1 LSDVIASQWEV
12 HAEWNGI
19 VPNLAAR
26 AHEESL
32 PHVLARAL
40 DESGLPDGMGS
51 IDAIAVAAGPGLAP
65 CLKVGVECA
74 KELSRS
80 NNVPLIAVNHL
91 EGHVLVPRL
100 TSEDQSLEFPFLVL
114 LVSGGHCM
122 LLLAEG
128 VGRYKM
134 LGQTL
139 DDSVGEAYDKA
150 ARTLMVPHFHMGE
163 HGGVAIE
170 RLALEGD
177 PKVHPLPIPMQRKK
191 NCDFSFSGLKTALL
205 YAVRAEATDDGNG
218 GLQLDHTTRCNFAAS
233 FQHSV
238 ARHLEQ
244 RCKYA
249 MQWCAEH
256 SPGTKNLVVCGGVAA
271 NKHLRVTIDTLAS
284 TTGFT
289 SAYPPIRYCTD
300 NGVMIAHAGI
310 ERLALG
316 LVNDVDAVDLVPRW
330 PLGPKVVLPEKWA
343 GKTANRAKGTHE

>member
-26 AHEESL
+26 AHEDNL
-32 PHVLARAL
+32 PHVLERAVA
-40 DESGLPDGMGS
+40 ESGLPNGLDS

-65 CLKVGVECA
+65 CLKVGVESA
-74 KELSRS
+74 KKLSRDLK
-80 NNVPLIAVNHL
+80 VPLVAVNHL

-100 TSEDQSLEFPFLVL
+100 TCAQALEFPFLVL

-122 LLLAEG
+122 LLVAEG
-128 VGRYKM
+128 VGKYKM

-150 ARTLMVPHFHMGE
+150 ARTLKVPHFHMGE

-205 YAVRAEATDDGNG
+205 YSVREVATNDGEG
-218 GLQLDHTTRCNFAAS
+218 GHQLDHETRCNFAAS

-238 ARHLEQ
+238 AAHLKQ

-249 MQWCAEH
+249 MEWCAQH
-256 SPGTKNLVVCGGVAA
+256 LPDTKNLVVCGGVAA
-271 NKHLRVTIDTLAS
+271 NKHLRATIDDLSAS
-284 TTGFT
+284 TGFT
-289 SAYPPIRYCTD
+289 AVYPPPRYCTD
-300 NGVMIAHAGI
+300 NGVMIAHAGV
-310 ERLALG
+310 ERLMLG
-316 LVNDVDAVDLVPRW
+316 LVDDVDAVDLVPRW
-330 PLGPKVVLPEKWA
+330 PLGPKVVLPEKWK
-343 GKTANRAKGTHE
+343 GKKPNRAKGTHE